1 MGLVAVDKEDDM
13 LMVFWY
19 SFWSVIADLVNLF
32 EDSDCLLAVLEIVD
46 VLDGE
51 WRSPD
56 VWFAFVDFSHD
67 FNLF

>member
-51 WRSPD
+51 
-56 VWFAFVDFSHD
+56 
-67 FNLF
+67 